1 MRRTSPILLPVV
13 TVVLASVLASTDAFA
28 QGMGGGM
35 GAQEESRA
43 EAETRRTPAMRE
55 RVYTRLA
62 EAQECA
68 EVDDVECAQQRLA
81 QVREMDDL
89 NSYET
94 AQMWNFYAFIYF
106 GQDNYREAIRAYE
119 MVLEQPELPLGMEQ
133 TTMYTLCQLY
143 FQQERYDDSLAMLD
157 RWFALSEN
165 PGADPYVLRAQL
177 FYSLQRFEEGIE
189 PVLTAIGINQELGRA
204 PQENWYRLLNV
215 FYYELED
222 YENVIDVLRT
232 MIEIWPKREY
242 FVQLSAMYGQEGND
256 AAQMGL
262 YEVVHEAG
270 WLTRGNEFIQM
281 AQLLLQADVP
291 IRAAKILEAALDS
304 GTVESNERNW
314 RLLAQS
320 WQLAQEDLKAV
331 PALTRAA
338 GLAEDG
344 TLNVNLAQSY
354 QNLYEWEDC
363 AEAARDGIRKGDLR
377 REDQA
382 YMILGACLFELKEY
396 SAARTAFED
405 ASEDE
410 RSRGNARSWIQYV
423 NAEESRDRELAAA
436 LAR

>member
-1 MRRTSPILLPVV
+1 MRGIRVLLPASAAAL
-13 TVVLASVLASTDAFA
+13 LALLAAPYAFS
-28 QGMGGGM
+28 QGMG
-35 GAQEESRA
+35 A
-43 EAETRRTPAMRE
+43 EDSQANEQQTRRTPAMRE

-68 EVDDVECAQQRLA
+68 EVDDIECAQQRLA

-119 MVLEQPELPLGMEQ
+119 MVLQQPELPLGMET

-143 FQQERYDDSLAMLD
+143 FQQERYDDSLEMLD

-165 PGADPYVLRAQL
+165 PGAEPYVLKAQIL
-177 FYSLQRFEEGIE
+177 YSLQRYREGIE
-189 PVLTAIGINQELGRA
+189 PVRTAIRINEELERQ

-222 YENVIDVLRT
+222 YSNVIEVLRT
-232 MIEIWPKREY
+232 MVEMWPKREY
-242 FVQLSAMYGQEGND
+242 FVQLSAMYGQEGEEN
-256 AAQMGL
+256 AQLAL
-262 YEVVHEAG
+262 YEVAHEAG
-270 WLTRGNEFIQM
+270 WLTRSNELIQLS
-281 AQLLLQADVP
+281 QLLLQADVP
-291 IRAAKILEAALDS
+291 VKAAKILQAALDGGS
-304 GTVESNERNW
+304 VESNERNW

-320 WQLAQEDLKAV
+320 WQLSQEDERAV

-344 TLNVNLAQSY
+344 TLDVSLAQSY

-363 AEAARDGIRKGDLR
+363 VDAAREGIRKGDLR

-382 YMILGACLFELKEY
+382 YMILGSCLFELKEY
-396 SAARTAFED
+396 SAARNAFDE
-405 ASEDE
+405 ATEDE
-410 RSRGNARSWIQYV
+410 RSRTNARSWIQYV
-423 NAEESRDRELAAA
+423 NSEERRDRELAAA

>member
-1 MRRTSPILLPVV
+1 MRGTSPVLLPVV
-13 TVVLASVLASTDAFA
+13 AIVFGSLLAVPDALS

-35 GAQEESRA
+35 GEQEESRA
-43 EAETRRTPAMRE
+43 EAQTRRTPAMRE

-68 EVDDVECAQQRLA
+68 ELDDIECAQQRLA

-143 FQQERYDDSLAMLD
+143 FQQERYDDSLGMLD
-157 RWFALSEN
+157 RWFALSED

-256 AAQMGL
+256 AGQLGL
-262 YEVVHEAG
+262 YEVAHEAG
-270 WLTRGNEFIQM
+270 WLTRGNELIQM

-291 IRAAKILEAALDS
+291 VRAAKILENALNE
-304 GTVESNERNW
+304 GTIESDERNW

-320 WQLAQEDLKAV
+320 WQLAQEDEKAV

-344 TLNVNLAQSY
+344 TLDISLAQSY
-354 QNLYEWEDC
+354 QNLYEWDQC
-363 AEAARDGIRKGDLR
+363 VEAAREGIRKGDLR

-396 SAARTAFED
+396 SAARTAFQE
-405 ASEDE
+405 AAEDE
-410 RSRGNARSWIQYV
+410 RSRSNARSWTQYV
-423 NAEESRDRELAAA
+423 QSEETRDRELAAA

>member
-1 MRRTSPILLPVV
+1 MRGTRSLLPVLAAAFV
-13 TVVLASVLASTDAFA
+13 AVLAAPAAFS
-28 QGMGGGM
+28 QGMGGMQG
-35 GAQEESRA
+35 GEGSAA

-68 EVDDVECAQQRLA
+68 EMDDIECAQQRLA
-81 QVREMDDL
+81 QVRDMDDL
-89 NSYET
+89 NSYEM

-119 MVLEQPELPLGMEQ
+119 MVLQQADLPLGME
-133 TTMYTLCQLY
+133 TTTIYTLCQLY
-143 FQQERYDDSLAMLD
+143 FQQERYDDSLEMLD
-157 RWFALSEN
+157 RWFALSED
-165 PGADPYVLRAQL
+165 PGADPYVLRAQIL
-177 FYSLQRFEEGIE
+177 YSLQRYREGIE
-189 PVLTAIGINQELGRA
+189 PVRTAIRINQGLGRA

-222 YENVIDVLRT
+222 YPNVIEVLRT

-242 FVQLSAMYGQEGND
+242 FVQLSAMYGQEGD
-256 AAQMGL
+256 DGAQLAL
-262 YEVVHEAG
+262 YHVVHEAG
-270 WLTRGNEFIQM
+270 WLTRSNEIIQM
-281 AQLLLQADVP
+281 AQLLLQADAPVH
-291 IRAAKILEAALDS
+291 AAMILQTGLDD
-304 GTVESNERNW
+304 GTIESNERNW

-331 PALTRAA
+331 PALTHAA

-344 TLNVNLAQSY
+344 TIDINLAQSY
-354 QNLYEWEDC
+354 QNLYEWGSCVDS
-363 AEAARDGIRKGDLR
+363 AREGIRKGDLR

-396 SAARTAFED
+396 TAARNAFEE
-405 ASEDE
+405 AAEDD
-410 RSRGNARSWIQYV
+410 RSRSNARSWVQYV
-423 NAEESRDRELAAA
+423 NSEETRDRELAAA

>member
-1 MRRTSPILLPVV
+1 MMRGIRALPLSLAAACLA
-13 TVVLASVLASTDAFA
+13 VLAAPEAYS
-28 QGMGGGM
+28 QGMGGMQG
-35 GAQEESRA
+35 GEGSAA
-43 EAETRRTPAMRE
+43 EAQTRRTPAMRE

-68 EVDDVECAQQRLA
+68 EMDDIECAQQRLA

-119 MVLEQPELPLGMEQ
+119 MVLQQPDLPLGMET

-143 FQQERYDDSLAMLD
+143 FQQERYEESLAMLD
-157 RWFALSEN
+157 RWFAISED
-165 PGADPYVLRAQL
+165 PGAEPYVLRAQI
-177 FYSLQRFEEGIE
+177 FYSLQRYREGIE
-189 PVLTAIGINQELGRA
+189 PVRTAIQINQELGRE

-222 YENVIDVLRT
+222 YLNVIDVLRT

-256 AAQMGL
+256 AAQLAL
-262 YEVVHEAG
+262 YQVAHEAG
-270 WLTRGNEFIQM
+270 WLTRSNELVQM

-291 IRAAKILEAALDS
+291 VQAARIIETGLED
-304 GTVESNERNW
+304 GTIESNERNW

-320 WQLAQEDLKAV
+320 WQLSQDDPQAV

-344 TLNVNLAQSY
+344 TLDVSLAQSY
-354 QNLYEWEDC
+354 QNLYEWESCVD
-363 AEAARDGIRKGDLR
+363 AAREGIRKGDLR

-382 YMILGACLFELKEY
+382 YMVLGACLFELKEY
-396 SAARTAFED
+396 TAARNAFEE
-405 ASEDE
+405 AAEDE
-410 RSRGNARSWIQYV
+410 RSRTNARSWVQYV
-423 NAEESRDRELAAA
+423 NSEQARDEELAAA

>member
-157 RWFALSEN
+157 RWFGLAED

-189 PVLTAIGINQELGRA
+189 PVLAAIGINQELGRA

-256 AAQMGL
+256 AAQLGL
-262 YEVVHEAG
+262 YEVAHEAG
-270 WLTRGNEFIQM
+270 WLARGNELIQM

-291 IRAAKILEAALDS
+291 IRAARILENALNE
-304 GTVESNERNW
+304 GTIESDERNW

-320 WQLAQEDLKAV
+320 WQLAQEDDKAV

-344 TLNVNLAQSY
+344 TLDISLAQSY
-354 QNLYEWEDC
+354 QNLYEWDQC
-363 AEAARDGIRKGDLR
+363 VEAAREGIRKGDLR

-396 SAARTAFED
+396 SAARTAFQE
-405 ASEDE
+405 AAEDE
-410 RSRGNARSWIQYV
+410 RSRSNARSWMQYV
-423 NAEESRDRELAAA
+423 QSEDTRDRELAAA

>member
-1 MRRTSPILLPVV
+1 MRGTRVLLPLAAAAFAA
-13 TVVLASVLASTDAFA
+13 VLAAPAAFS
-28 QGMGGGM
+28 QGMGGMQG
-35 GAQEESRA
+35 GEESSA
-43 EAETRRTPAMRE
+43 ANAQTRRTPAMRE

-68 EVDDVECAQQRLA
+68 EMDDIECAQQRLA

-119 MVLEQPELPLGMEQ
+119 MVLQQPELPLGMET

-143 FQQERYDDSLAMLD
+143 FQQERYEDSLAMLD
-157 RWFALSEN
+157 RWFAVSED
-165 PGADPYVLRAQL
+165 PGAEPYVLRAQI
-177 FYSLQRFEEGIE
+177 FYSLQRYREGIE
-189 PVLTAIGINQELGRA
+189 PVRTAIQINQELGRE

-222 YENVIDVLRT
+222 YLNVIDVLRT
-232 MIEIWPKREY
+232 MIEIWPKQEY
-242 FVQLSAMYGQEGND
+242 FVQLSAMYGQEGDDN
-256 AAQMGL
+256 AQLAL
-262 YEVVHEAG
+262 YQVAHEAG
-270 WLTRGNEFIQM
+270 WLTRSNELVQM

-291 IRAAKILEAALDS
+291 VQAAKIIQAGLED
-304 GTVESNERNW
+304 GTIESNERNW

-320 WQLAQEDLKAV
+320 WQLAQDDPQAV

-344 TLNVNLAQSY
+344 TLDVSLAQSY
-354 QNLYEWEDC
+354 QNLYEWESCVD
-363 AEAARDGIRKGDLR
+363 AAREGIRKGDLR

-382 YMILGACLFELKEY
+382 YMILGACLFEQKEY
-396 SAARTAFED
+396 TAARNAFEE
-405 ASEDE
+405 AAEDE

-423 NAEESRDRELAAA
+423 NSEQSRDEELAAA

>member
-1 MRRTSPILLPVV
+1 MRGTRALLPVLAAAFV
-13 TVVLASVLASTDAFA
+13 AVLAAPAAFS
-28 QGMGGGM
+28 QGMGGMQG
-35 GAQEESRA
+35 GEGSAAA

-81 QVREMDDL
+81 QVRDMDDL
-89 NSYET
+89 NSYEM

-119 MVLEQPELPLGMEQ
+119 MVLQQPDLPLGMET

-157 RWFALSEN
+157 RWFGVSED

-177 FYSLQRFEEGIE
+177 FYSLQRFREGIE
-189 PVLTAIGINQELGRA
+189 PVRTAIQINQGLGRE

-232 MIEIWPKREY
+232 MIELWPKREY
-242 FVQLSAMYGQEGND
+242 FVQLSAMYGQEGD
-256 AAQMGL
+256 DGAQLGL
-262 YEVVHEAG
+262 YQVAHEAG
-270 WLTRGNEFIQM
+270 WLTRSNELIQM

-291 IRAAKILEAALDS
+291 VQAAMIMQDRLED
-304 GTVESNERNW
+304 GTIESNERNW

-320 WQLAQEDLKAV
+320 WQLAQDDVRAV

-344 TLNVNLAQSY
+344 TIDINLAQSY
-354 QNLYEWEDC
+354 QNLYEWEAC
-363 AEAARDGIRKGDLR
+363 VESAREGIRKGDLR

-382 YMILGACLFELKEY
+382 YMILGACLFEQKEY
-396 SAARTAFED
+396 TAARNAFEEAAD
-405 ASEDE
+405 DE
-410 RSRGNARSWIQYV
+410 RSRTNARSWIQYV
-423 NAEESRDRELAAA
+423 DSEETRDRELAAA

>member
-1 MRRTSPILLPVV
+1 MRGTRVLLP
-13 TVVLASVLASTDAFA
+13 LAAAAFA
-28 QGMGGGM
+28 AALAAPAAFSQGMGGMQG
-35 GAQEESRA
+35 GEGSSAADAQ
-43 EAETRRTPAMRE
+43 TRRTPAMRE

-68 EVDDVECAQQRLA
+68 EMDDIECAQQRLA

-119 MVLEQPELPLGMEQ
+119 MVLQQPDLPLGMEQ

-143 FQQERYDDSLAMLD
+143 FQQERYEDSLAMLD
-157 RWFALSEN
+157 RWFGVSED
-165 PGADPYVLRAQL
+165 PGAEPYVLRAQI
-177 FYSLQRFEEGIE
+177 FYSLQRYREGIE
-189 PVLTAIGINQELGRA
+189 PVRTAIQINQELGRE

-222 YENVIDVLRT
+222 YPNVIDVLRT

-256 AAQMGL
+256 AGQLAL
-262 YEVVHEAG
+262 YQVAHEAG
-270 WLTRGNEFIQM
+270 WLTRSNELVQM

-291 IRAAKILEAALDS
+291 VQAAKIIQAGLED
-304 GTVESNERNW
+304 GTIESNERNW

-320 WQLAQEDLKAV
+320 WQLAQDDPQAV

-344 TLNVNLAQSY
+344 TLDVSLAQSY
-354 QNLYEWEDC
+354 QNLYEWDSC
-363 AEAARDGIRKGDLR
+363 VDAAREGIRKGDLR

-382 YMILGACLFELKEY
+382 YMILGACLFEQKEY
-396 SAARTAFED
+396 TAARNAFEE
-405 ASEDE
+405 AAEDE
-410 RSRGNARSWIQYV
+410 RSRNNARSWIQYV
-423 NAEESRDRELAAA
+423 NSEQARDEELAAA

>member
-1 MRRTSPILLPVV
+1 MLGTRFLPP
-13 TVVLASVLASTDAFA
+13 LAAVAFAATLAIPDAFP
-28 QGMGGGM
+28 QGMGGMRG
-35 GAQEESRA
+35 GQESAAAAAQ
-43 EAETRRTPAMRE
+43 TRRTPAMRE

-68 EVDDVECAQQRLA
+68 EMDDIECAQQRLA

-89 NSYET
+89 NSYEL

-106 GQDNYREAIRAYE
+106 GLDNYREAIRAYE
-119 MVLEQPELPLGMEQ
+119 MVLQQPELPLGMET

-157 RWFALSEN
+157 RWFVLSED
-165 PGADPYVLRAQL
+165 PGAEPYVLRAQI
-177 FYSLQRFEEGIE
+177 FYSLERYREGID
-189 PVLTAIGINQELGRA
+189 PVLTAIQINQDLDRE
-204 PQENWYRLLNV
+204 PQEQWYRLLNV

-222 YENVIDVLRT
+222 YPNVIGTLRS
-232 MIEIWPKREY
+232 MIELWPKREY

-256 AAQMGL
+256 AGQLAL
-262 YEVVHEAG
+262 YQVAHEAG
-270 WLTRGNEFIQM
+270 WLTTSNQLVQM

-291 IRAAKILEAALDS
+291 VQAAKIIQAGLED
-304 GTVESNERNW
+304 GVIESNERNW

-320 WQLAQEDLKAV
+320 WQLAQDDPQAV

-344 TLNVNLAQSY
+344 TLDVSLAQSY
-354 QNLYEWEDC
+354 QNLYEWDSC
-363 AEAARDGIRKGDLR
+363 VDAAREGIRKGDLR
-377 REDQA
+377 REDQG

-396 SAARTAFED
+396 TAARNAFEE
-405 ASEDE
+405 AGEDE
-410 RSRGNARSWIQYV
+410 RSRASARSWIQYV
-423 NAEESRDRELAAA
+423 NSEESRDQELAAA

>member
-1 MRRTSPILLPVV
+1 MRGTRVLLPASAAALF
-13 TVVLASVLASTDAFA
+13 TLLAAPYAFP
-28 QGMGGGM
+28 QGMG
-35 GAQEESRA
+35 A
-43 EAETRRTPAMRE
+43 EGSEADTETRRTPAMRE

-68 EVDDVECAQQRLA
+68 EMDDIECAQQRLA
-81 QVREMDDL
+81 QVRDMDDL

-119 MVLEQPELPLGMEQ
+119 MVLQQPELPLGMET

-143 FQQERYDDSLAMLD
+143 FQQERYEDSLEMLD

-165 PGADPYVLRAQL
+165 AGAEPYVLKAQIL
-177 FYSLQRFEEGIE
+177 YSLQRFREGIE
-189 PVLTAIGINQELGRA
+189 PVRTAIGINEELERA

-222 YENVIDVLRT
+222 YTNVIEVLRT
-232 MIEIWPKREY
+232 MVEMWPKREY
-242 FVQLSAMYGQEGND
+242 FVQLSAMYGQEGDDN
-256 AAQMGL
+256 AQLAL
-262 YEVVHEAG
+262 YEVANEAG
-270 WLTRGNEFIQM
+270 WLTRSNELIQL
-281 AQLLLQADVP
+281 AQLMLQADIP
-291 IRAAKILEAALDS
+291 IKAAKILQAALDD

-320 WQLAQEDLKAV
+320 WQLSQDDERAV

-344 TLNVNLAQSY
+344 TLDLSLAQSY
-354 QNLYEWEDC
+354 QNLYEWEECVD
-363 AEAARDGIRKGDLR
+363 AAREGIRKGDLR

-396 SAARTAFED
+396 SAARNAFEEAAD
-405 ASEDE
+405 DE
-410 RSRGNARSWIQYV
+410 RSRTNARSWVQYV
-423 NAEESRDRELAAA
+423 DSEESRDRELAAA
-436 LAR
+436 LAQ

>member
-55 RVYTRLA
+55 RVYARLA

-68 EVDDVECAQQRLA
+68 ELDDIECAQQRLA

-106 GQDNYREAIRAYE
+106 GQDNFREAIRAYE

-133 TTMYTLCQLY
+133 TTIYTLCQLY

-157 RWFALSEN
+157 RWFGLAED
-165 PGADPYVLRAQL
+165 PGADPYILRAQL

-262 YEVVHEAG
+262 YEVAHEAG
-270 WLTRGNEFIQM
+270 WLTRGNELIQM

-338 GLAEDG
+338 GMAEDG

-363 AEAARDGIRKGDLR
+363 VEAARDGIRKGDLR

-410 RSRGNARSWIQYV
+410 RSRGNARSWVQYV

>member
-1 MRRTSPILLPVV
+1 MRGTRVLLPLAAFVA
-13 TVVLASVLASTDAFA
+13 VLAAPEVFS
-28 QGMGGGM
+28 QGMGGG
-35 GAQEESRA
+35 AQGEEESA
-43 EAETRRTPAMRE
+43 ADAQTRRTPAMRE

-68 EVDDVECAQQRLA
+68 EMDDIECAQQRLA

-89 NSYET
+89 NSYEM

-119 MVLEQPELPLGMEQ
+119 MVLQQPDLPLGMET

-143 FQQERYDDSLAMLD
+143 FQQERYEDSLAMLD
-157 RWFALSEN
+157 RWFALEEE
-165 PGADPYVLRAQL
+165 PAAEPYVLRAQI
-177 FYSLQRFEEGIE
+177 FYSLQRYREGIE
-189 PVLTAIGINQELGRA
+189 PVRTAIQINQDLDRE

-222 YENVIDVLRT
+222 YPNVIEVLRT
-232 MIEIWPKREY
+232 MIEMWPKREY

-256 AAQMGL
+256 SAQLAL
-262 YEVVHEAG
+262 YQVAHEAG
-270 WLTRGNEFIQM
+270 WLGRSNELIQM

-291 IRAAKILEAALDS
+291 VKAAKMLQSGLEDGS
-304 GTVESNERNW
+304 VESNERNW

-320 WQLAQEDLKAV
+320 WQLAQDDEHAV
-331 PALTRAA
+331 PALIRAA

-344 TLNVNLAQSY
+344 TLDVNLAQSY
-354 QNLYEWEDC
+354 QNLYDWDSC
-363 AEAARDGIRKGDLR
+363 VDAAREGIRKGDLR

-382 YMILGACLFELKEY
+382 YMILGSCLFELKEY
-396 SAARTAFED
+396 TAARNAFEEAAD
-405 ASEDE
+405 DE
-410 RSRGNARSWIQYV
+410 RSRSNARSWIQYV
-423 NAEESRDRELAAA
+423 NSEETRDRELAAA

>member
-1 MRRTSPILLPVV
+1 MRGTRVLLP
-13 TVVLASVLASTDAFA
+13 LAAFA
-28 QGMGGGM
+28 AALAAPAAFSQGMGGMQG
-35 GAQEESRA
+35 GEGSSAA
-43 EAETRRTPAMRE
+43 EAQTRRTPAMRE

-68 EVDDVECAQQRLA
+68 EMDDIECAQQRLA

-119 MVLEQPELPLGMEQ
+119 MVLQQPDLPLGMEQ

-143 FQQERYDDSLAMLD
+143 FQQERYEDSLAMLD
-157 RWFALSEN
+157 RWFGISED
-165 PGADPYVLRAQL
+165 PGAEPYVLRAQI
-177 FYSLQRFEEGIE
+177 FYSLQRFREGIE
-189 PVLTAIGINQELGRA
+189 PVLTAIRINRELERE

-222 YENVIDVLRT
+222 YPNVIDVLRT
-232 MIEIWPKREY
+232 MIEIWPKQEY

-256 AAQMGL
+256 AAQLAL
-262 YEVVHEAG
+262 YQVAHEAG
-270 WLTRGNEFIQM
+270 WLTRSNELVQM

-291 IRAAKILEAALDS
+291 VQAARIIQAGLDD
-304 GTVESNERNW
+304 GAIESNERNW

-320 WQLAQEDLKAV
+320 WQLAQDDPQAV

-344 TLNVNLAQSY
+344 TLDVSLAQSY
-354 QNLYEWEDC
+354 QNLYEWDSC
-363 AEAARDGIRKGDLR
+363 VDSAREGISKGDLR

-396 SAARTAFED
+396 NAARNAFEE

-410 RSRGNARSWIQYV
+410 RSRNNARSWIQYV
-423 NAEESRDRELAAA
+423 NSEQARDEELAAA

>member
-165 PGADPYVLRAQL
+165 PGADPYILRAQL

-256 AAQMGL
+256 AAQLGL
-262 YEVVHEAG
+262 YEVAHEAG
-270 WLTRGNEFIQM
+270 WLARGNELIQM

-291 IRAAKILEAALDS
+291 IRAARILENALNE
-304 GTVESNERNW
+304 GTIESDERNW

-320 WQLAQEDLKAV
+320 WQLAQEDDKAV

-344 TLNVNLAQSY
+344 TLDISLAQSY
-354 QNLYEWEDC
+354 QNLYEWDQC
-363 AEAARDGIRKGDLR
+363 VEAAREGIRKGDLR

-396 SAARTAFED
+396 SAARTAFQE
-405 ASEDE
+405 AAEDE
-410 RSRGNARSWIQYV
+410 RSRSNARSWMQYV
-423 NAEESRDRELAAA
+423 QSEDTRDRELAAA

>member
-1 MRRTSPILLPVV
+1 MSGTRALRFLLA
-13 TVVLASVLASTDAFA
+13 TALGAVLAAPAAFS
-28 QGMGGGM
+28 QGMGGMQG
-35 GAQEESRA
+35 GEGSAAA

-68 EVDDVECAQQRLA
+68 EMDDIECAQQRLA
-81 QVREMDDL
+81 QVRDMDDL

-119 MVLEQPELPLGMEQ
+119 MVLQQPELPLGMET

-143 FQQERYDDSLAMLD
+143 FQQERYDDSLEILD
-157 RWFALSEN
+157 RWFELSED
-165 PGADPYVLRAQL
+165 PGADPYVLRAQI
-177 FYSLQRFEEGIE
+177 FYSLQRYREGIE
-189 PVLTAIGINQELGRA
+189 PVRTAIQINAQLERE

-222 YENVIDVLRT
+222 YANVIDVLRT
-232 MIEIWPKREY
+232 MIEIWPKRDY

-256 AAQMGL
+256 DAQLAL
-262 YEVVHEAG
+262 YQVAHDAG
-270 WLTRGNEFIQM
+270 WLTGGNELIQM

-291 IRAAKILEAALDS
+291 IQAAHIIQTGLDD
-304 GTVESNERNW
+304 GAIESNERNW

-320 WQLAQEDLKAV
+320 WQLAQDDVQAV

-344 TLNVNLAQSY
+344 TIDINLAQSY
-354 QNLYEWEDC
+354 QNLYEWDAC
-363 AEAARDGIRKGDLR
+363 VDAAREGIRKGDLR

-382 YMILGACLFELKEY
+382 YMILGACLFEQKEY
-396 SAARTAFED
+396 TAARNAFEQ

-410 RSRGNARSWIQYV
+410 RSRNNARSWIQYV
-423 NAEESRDRELAAA
+423 DSEQTRDEELAAA

>member
-1 MRRTSPILLPVV
+1 MRGTRALLPVLAAAFV
-13 TVVLASVLASTDAFA
+13 AVLAAPAAFS
-28 QGMGGGM
+28 QGMGGMQG
-35 GAQEESRA
+35 GEGSAAA

-81 QVREMDDL
+81 QVRDMDDL
-89 NSYET
+89 NSYEM

-119 MVLEQPELPLGMEQ
+119 MVLQQPDLPLGMET

-157 RWFALSEN
+157 RWFGVSED

-177 FYSLQRFEEGIE
+177 FYSLQRFREGIE
-189 PVLTAIGINQELGRA
+189 PVRTAIQINQGLGRE

-232 MIEIWPKREY
+232 MIELWPKREY
-242 FVQLSAMYGQEGND
+242 FVQLSAMYGQEGD
-256 AAQMGL
+256 DGAQLGL
-262 YEVVHEAG
+262 YQVAHEAG
-270 WLTRGNEFIQM
+270 WLTRSNELIQM

-291 IRAAKILEAALDS
+291 VHAAMIMQDRLED
-304 GTVESNERNW
+304 GTIESNERNW

-320 WQLAQEDLKAV
+320 WQLAQDDVRAV

-344 TLNVNLAQSY
+344 TIDINLAQSY
-354 QNLYEWEDC
+354 QNLYEWEAC
-363 AEAARDGIRKGDLR
+363 VESAREGIRKGDLR

-382 YMILGACLFELKEY
+382 YMILGACLFEQKEY
-396 SAARTAFED
+396 TAARNAFEEAAD
-405 ASEDE
+405 DE
-410 RSRGNARSWIQYV
+410 RSRTNARSWIQYV
-423 NAEESRDRELAAA
+423 DSEETRDRELAAA

>member
-1 MRRTSPILLPVV
+1 MRGIRVLLPASAAAL
-13 TVVLASVLASTDAFA
+13 LALLAAPYAFS
-28 QGMGGGM
+28 QGMG
-35 GAQEESRA
+35 A
-43 EAETRRTPAMRE
+43 EDSQANEQQTRRTPAMRE

-68 EVDDVECAQQRLA
+68 EVDDIECAQQRLA

-119 MVLEQPELPLGMEQ
+119 MVLQQPELPLGMET

-143 FQQERYDDSLAMLD
+143 FQQERYDDSLEMLD

-165 PGADPYVLRAQL
+165 PGAEPYVLKAQIL
-177 FYSLQRFEEGIE
+177 YSLQRYREGIE
-189 PVLTAIGINQELGRA
+189 PVRTAIRINEELERQ

-222 YENVIDVLRT
+222 YSNVIEVLRT
-232 MIEIWPKREY
+232 MVEMWPKREY
-242 FVQLSAMYGQEGND
+242 FVQLSAMYGQEGEEN
-256 AAQMGL
+256 AQLAL
-262 YEVVHEAG
+262 YEVAHEAG
-270 WLTRGNEFIQM
+270 WLTRSNELIQLS
-281 AQLLLQADVP
+281 QLLLQADVP
-291 IRAAKILEAALDS
+291 VKAAKILQAALDE
-304 GTVESNERNW
+304 GNVESNERNW

-320 WQLAQEDLKAV
+320 WQLSQEDERAV

-344 TLNVNLAQSY
+344 TLDVSLAQSH

-363 AEAARDGIRKGDLR
+363 VDAAREGIRKGDLR

-382 YMILGACLFELKEY
+382 YMILGSCLFELKEY
-396 SAARTAFED
+396 SAARNAFEE
-405 ASEDE
+405 ATEDE
-410 RSRGNARSWIQYV
+410 RSRTNARSWIQYV
-423 NAEESRDRELAAA
+423 NSEERRDRELAAA

>member
-13 TVVLASVLASTDAFA
+13 AVVLASVLASTDAFA

-35 GAQEESRA
+35 GAQEGSRA

-55 RVYTRLA
+55 RVYTRLS

-165 PGADPYVLRAQL
+165 PGADPYILRAQL

-222 YENVIDVLRT
+222 YGNVIDVLRT

>member
-1 MRRTSPILLPVV
+1 MRGTQASLPVLAAAFV
-13 TVVLASVLASTDAFA
+13 AVLAAPAAFS

-35 GAQEESRA
+35 QGGEGSAA
-43 EAETRRTPAMRE
+43 AAETRRTPAMRE

-68 EVDDVECAQQRLA
+68 EMDDVECAQQRLA
-81 QVREMDDL
+81 QVRDMDDL
-89 NSYET
+89 NSYEM

-119 MVLEQPELPLGMEQ
+119 MVLQQVDLPLGME
-133 TTMYTLCQLY
+133 TTTIYTLCQLY
-143 FQQERYDDSLAMLD
+143 FQQERYEDSLGMLD
-157 RWFALSEN
+157 RWFALSED
-165 PGADPYVLRAQL
+165 PGADPHVLRAQI
-177 FYSLQRFEEGIE
+177 FYSLQRYREGIE
-189 PVLTAIGINQELGRA
+189 PVRTAIQINQGLDRQ

-222 YENVIDVLRT
+222 YTNVIDVLRT

-242 FVQLSAMYGQEGND
+242 FVQLSAMYGQEGD
-256 AAQMGL
+256 DGAQLGL
-262 YEVVHEAG
+262 YHVAHEAG
-270 WLTRGNEFIQM
+270 WLSRGNEIVQM
-281 AQLLLQADVP
+281 AQLLLQANVP
-291 IRAAKILEAALDS
+291 VQAAMIIQTGLEG
-304 GTVESNERNW
+304 GTIESNERNW

-320 WQLAQEDLKAV
+320 WQLAQEDLKAI

-344 TLNVNLAQSY
+344 TIDINLAQSY
-354 QNLYEWEDC
+354 QNLYEWDSC
-363 AEAARDGIRKGDLR
+363 VDSARDGIQKGDLR

-396 SAARTAFED
+396 TAARNAFEE
-405 ASEDE
+405 ATEDD
-410 RSRGNARSWIQYV
+410 RSRSNARSWIQYV
-423 NAEESRDRELAAA
+423 NSEETRDRELAAA

>member
-1 MRRTSPILLPVV
+1 MRGTRALPFLLA
-13 TVVLASVLASTDAFA
+13 TALGAVLAAPAAFS
-28 QGMGGGM
+28 QGMGGMQG
-35 GAQEESRA
+35 GEGSAAEEAQ
-43 EAETRRTPAMRE
+43 TRRTPAMRE

-68 EVDDVECAQQRLA
+68 EMDDIECAQQRLA
-81 QVREMDDL
+81 QVRDMDDL

-119 MVLEQPELPLGMEQ
+119 MVLQQPELPLGMET

-143 FQQERYDDSLAMLD
+143 FQQERYDDSLGMLD
-157 RWFALSEN
+157 RWFELSED
-165 PGADPYVLRAQL
+165 PGAEPYVLRAQI
-177 FYSLQRFEEGIE
+177 FYSLQRFREGIE
-189 PVLTAIGINQELGRA
+189 PVRAAIQINEQLERA

-242 FVQLSAMYGQEGND
+242 FVQLSAMYGQEGD
-256 AAQMGL
+256 DGAQLAL
-262 YEVVHEAG
+262 YQVAHEAG
-270 WLTRGNEFIQM
+270 WLTRGNELIQM

-291 IRAAKILEAALDS
+291 VQAARIMDEGLADGS
-304 GTVESNERNW
+304 IESNERNW

-320 WQLAQEDLKAV
+320 WQLAQDDVEAV

-344 TLNVNLAQSY
+344 TIDINLAQSY
-354 QNLYEWEDC
+354 QNLYEWDSCVES
-363 AEAARDGIRKGDLR
+363 AREGIRKGDLR

-396 SAARTAFED
+396 TAARNAFEEAAD
-405 ASEDE
+405 DE

-423 NAEESRDRELAAA
+423 NSEQTRDEELAAA

>member
-1 MRRTSPILLPVV
+1 MRGTSPILLPVV
-13 TVVLASVLASTDAFA
+13 AVVLASVLASTDAFA

-35 GAQEESRA
+35 GAQEGSRA

-165 PGADPYVLRAQL
+165 PGADPYILRAQL

-215 FYYELED
+215 FYYELEE

-256 AAQMGL
+256 AAQIGL

>member
-1 MRRTSPILLPVV
+1 MRGTRALHP
-13 TVVLASVLASTDAFA
+13 VLAAAFVAVLAAPAAFS
-28 QGMGGGM
+28 QGMGGMQG
-35 GAQEESRA
+35 GEGSAAA

-81 QVREMDDL
+81 QVRDMDDL
-89 NSYET
+89 NSYEM

-119 MVLEQPELPLGMEQ
+119 MVLQQPDLPLGMET

-157 RWFALSEN
+157 RWFGVSED

-177 FYSLQRFEEGIE
+177 FYSLQRFREGIE
-189 PVLTAIGINQELGRA
+189 PVRTAIQINQGLGRE

-232 MIEIWPKREY
+232 MIELWPKREY
-242 FVQLSAMYGQEGND
+242 FVQLSAMYGQEGD
-256 AAQMGL
+256 DGAQLGL
-262 YEVVHEAG
+262 YQVAHEAG
-270 WLTRGNEFIQM
+270 WLTRSNELIQM

-291 IRAAKILEAALDS
+291 VQAAMIIQDRLED
-304 GTVESNERNW
+304 GTIESNERNW

-320 WQLAQEDLKAV
+320 WQLAQDDVRAV

-344 TLNVNLAQSY
+344 TIDINLAQSY
-354 QNLYEWEDC
+354 QNLYEWEAC
-363 AEAARDGIRKGDLR
+363 VESAREGIRKGDLR

-382 YMILGACLFELKEY
+382 YMILGACLFEQKEY
-396 SAARTAFED
+396 TAARNAFEEAAD
-405 ASEDE
+405 DE
-410 RSRGNARSWIQYV
+410 RSRTNARSWIQYV
-423 NAEESRDRELAAA
+423 DSEETRDRELAAA